1 MTDTR
6 FRLGFAA
13 AAFTAAVTLNGG
25 VLAAAQTRAQQ
36 PAPARPAVEVSAQP
50 APPAPLPQNADQ
62 TRRDFYEVLK
72 QYPPELG
79 RVLRLD
85 PTLLTNTAYLS
96 SYPQVASFIAQYPD
110 IPRNP
115 GFYLE
120 RYDPNFQE
128 PSDARHDAL
137 RMWEDV
143 IGFFGGLI
151 VFCAVSYFLLSLLRY
166 VVEYR
171 RWNRVAKANAEVHNK
186 ILDRFASNEETLA
199 YIDSPAGR
207 RFLEATPIAPM
218 APPSSPSVAAPFGRI
233 LWCVQLGI
241 LLVFLA
247 AGLYI
252 ISNRVVEEVQQLMLA
267 LSVLGFC
274 LGLGFVLS
282 AGASY
287 LLSRK
292 LGLLNGVSND
302 APREVV

>member
-1 MTDTR
+1 
-6 FRLGFAA
+6 
-13 AAFTAAVTLNGG
+13 
-25 VLAAAQTRAQQ
+25 
-36 PAPARPAVEVSAQP
+36 
-50 APPAPLPQNADQ
+50 
-62 TRRDFYEVLK
+62 
-72 QYPPELG
+72 
-79 RVLRLD
+79 VLRLD
-85 PTLLTNTAYLS
+85 PTLLTNAAYLS

-115 GFYLE
+115 GYYLE
-120 RYDPNFQE
+120 RYDPNFRE
-128 PSDARHDAL
+128 PSDARHEAIRLWD
-137 RMWEDV
+137 DV
-143 IGFFGGLI
+143 IGFAGGLI
-151 VFCAVSYFLLSLLRY
+151 VFCAVSFFLFSLLKY

-218 APPSSPSVAAPFGRI
+218 APPSSPSLAAPFGRI

-274 LGLGFVLS
+274 LGIGFVLS

-287 LLSRK
+287 MLSRK
-292 LGLLNGVSND
+292 LGLLNGVPND
-302 APREVV
+302 PSREVV

>member
-1 MTDTR
+1 MMHTR

-13 AAFTAAVTLNGG
+13 TAVAAAITVSGG
-25 VLAAAQTRAQQ
+25 VASAQTRTQQ
-36 PAPARPAVEVSAQP
+36 PAPARQALEVTPQQV
-50 APPAPLPQNADQ
+50 PPAPLAQNADQ

-79 RVLRLD
+79 SVLRLD
-85 PTLLTNTAYLS
+85 PTLLTNAAYLS

-120 RYDPNFQE
+120 RYDANFRE

-137 RMWEDV
+137 QLWNDV
-143 IGFFGGLI
+143 LGFFGGLI
-151 VFCAVSYFLLSLLRY
+151 VFCAVSFFLFGLLRY

-171 RWNRVAKANAEVHNK
+171 RWNRISKANAEVHNK

-218 APPSSPSVAAPFGRI
+218 ALPASPTVAAPFGRI

-241 LLVFLA
+241 LLIFLA

-252 ISNRVVEEVQQLMLA
+252 ISYRVVEEVQQLMLA

-292 LGLLNGVSND
+292 LGLLNGLPND
-302 APREVV
+302 APREIV